1 MCIYIHSSVINRSP
15 HYMAPEV
22 LCSGPVDVDEESETC
37 IQPTTGPKADI
48 WSLGIVLLQLILVG
62 IRLSNTDIVCMW
74 W

>member
-1 MCIYIHSSVINRSP
+1 MINRSP

-62 IRLSNTDIVCMW
+62 IRFSNTDVV
-74 W
+74 